1 MATIKLICDECGKSF
16 EKQRGEYNRRIKKGY
31 TNFFC
36 NSQCAGK
43 GLDRPNEIHVPIT
56 AQCLWCRSVI
66 ETTTRSK
73 ARKCCSRTCSAKY
86 SRSTCKDIHKSEEF
100 RLKASTHSKA
110 LWSRPDYIDK
120 CMINSGKRRFNS
132 KGEIELREYLKVALP
147 EYKFTTGMLTGAGS
161 NPDIWSKEY
170 KVVVEYDGAWH
181 FKDIKGQLA
190 DKQAKDKRLEDWC
203 VENKWRCIRI
213 KEEVYKKDTSYWQE
227 QIKNEI
233 LNGSTPVVKIY

>member
-1 MATIKLICDECGKSF
+1 MATIKLICDQCGKSF

-56 AQCLWCRSVI
+56 VECLWCKSVI

-86 SRSTCKDIHKSEEF
+86 SRSTCKNVHQTDEFKKKVSDKTKSAWDSGKYDE
-100 RLKASTHSKA
+100 L
-110 LWSRPDYIDK
+110 
-120 CMINSGKRRFNS
+120 MNSGRKWFNS
-132 KGEIELREYLKVALP
+132 KGEIELREYLKAALP
-147 EYKFTTGMLTGAGS
+147 EYKFTTGMLSGAGS

-170 KVVVEYDGAWH
+170 KVVIEYDGIWH

-190 DKQAKDKRLEDWC
+190 DKQEKDKRLEDWC
-203 VENKWRCIRI
+203 IENKWRCIRI
-213 KEEVYKKDTSYWQE
+213 KEEVYKKDVSYWQE
-227 QIKNEI
+227 KIKNEI
-233 LNGSTPVVKIY
+233 LGGVASIVKMY

>member
-31 TNFFC
+31 ANFFC

-56 AQCLWCRSVI
+56 AQCLWCKSVI
-66 ETTTRSK
+66 ETTTCSK

-86 SRSTCKDIHKSEEF
+86 SRSTCKNVHQTDEF
-100 RLKASTHSKA
+100 RKKVS
-110 LWSRPDYIDK
+110 DK
-120 CMINSGKRRFNS
+120 TKSAWDSGKYDELMNSGRKWFNS

-170 KVVVEYDGAWH
+170 KVVIEYDGIWH

-190 DKQAKDKRLEDWC
+190 DKQTKDKRLEDWC

-213 KEEVYKKDTSYWQE
+213 KEEVYKKDTPYWQ
-227 QIKNEI
+227 QKIKNEI
-233 LNGSTPVVKIY
+233 LNGATPIVKMY

>member
-56 AQCLWCRSVI
+56 AQCLWCKSVI
-66 ETTTRSK
+66 ETTTCSK

-86 SRSTCKDIHKSEEF
+86 SRSTCKNVHQTDEF
-100 RLKASTHSKA
+100 RKKVS
-110 LWSRPDYIDK
+110 DK
-120 CMINSGKRRFNS
+120 TKSAWDSGKYDELMNSGRKWFNS

-170 KVVVEYDGAWH
+170 KVVIEYDGIWH

-190 DKQAKDKRLEDWC
+190 DKQTKDKRLEDWC

-213 KEEVYKKDTSYWQE
+213 KEEVYKKDTPYWQ
-227 QIKNEI
+227 QKIKNEI
-233 LNGSTPVVKIY
+233 LNGATPIVKMY

>member
-16 EKQRGEYNRRIKKGY
+16 EKERSEHNRRIKKGC

-43 GLDRPNEIHVPIT
+43 GLERPNKIHVPIT
-56 AQCLWCRSVI
+56 AQCLWCKSLI

-73 ARKCCSRTCSAKY
+73 AKKCCSRTCSAKY

-100 RLKASTHSKA
+100 RLKASKHSKA

-132 KGEIELREYLKVALP
+132 KGEIELREYLRTTLP
-147 EYKFTTGMLTGAGS
+147 EYKFTTGMLAGAGS

-170 KVVVEYDGAWH
+170 KVVIEYDGAWH

-190 DKQAKDKRLEDWC
+190 DKQEKDKRLEDWC
-203 VENKWRCIRI
+203 IENKWRCIRI
-213 KEEVYKKDTSYWQE
+213 KEEVYKKDVSYWQE
-227 QIKNEI
+227 KIKNEI
-233 LNGSTPVVKIY
+233 LGGVASIVKMY